1 MLLNF
6 ALITSQKN
14 PLIFS
19 LLCFSKIIANFS
31 FSDGFQLSLAPFE
44 MNFGPEKIAVFLD
57 HVHT

>member
-6 ALITSQKN
+6 ALITSRKN
-14 PLIFS
+14 SLVFS
-19 LLCFSKIIANFS
+19 LLCFSKRISNFS